1 LAIASVAMSDN
12 LPLRR
17 SCRGLLVDGER
28 VLLAQ
33 HSIGNGQSVWVGPGG
48 GVENGESL
56 NQTLA
61 RELHEETGLV
71 LTGADLP
78 RLVWIQTVELS
89 EMNEQGYSGVV
100 NYYFLVHVDVF
111 EPASGLPVGAAGRP
125 DAEGILDQRWWSLA
139 EIEAAHAH
147 GELFSPRAL
156 PSLLR
161 AVLANDPPMTPI
173 AIGL

>member
-1 LAIASVAMSDN
+1 MSDN

-100 NYYFLVHVDVF
+100 N
-111 EPASGLPVGAAGRP
+111 
-125 DAEGILDQRWWSLA
+125 
-139 EIEAAHAH
+139 
-147 GELFSPRAL
+147 
-156 PSLLR
+156 
-161 AVLANDPPMTPI
+161 
-173 AIGL
+173 